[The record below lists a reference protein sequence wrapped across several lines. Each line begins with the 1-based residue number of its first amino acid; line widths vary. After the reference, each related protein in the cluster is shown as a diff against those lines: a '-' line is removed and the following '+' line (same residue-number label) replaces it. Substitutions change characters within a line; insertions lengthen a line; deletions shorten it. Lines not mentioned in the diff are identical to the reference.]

1 MKANVRD
8 NDRERENQEE
18 YTQSVQSAADDF
30 SHNDEDTVYGLLA
43 GYRDENGTV
52 HNTFTLREMNGT
64 DEEAIHRG
72 DVKTNGAKM
81 STVLLTRCVT
91 SIGSITKKGMN
102 PKEWENIIKSL
113 LVGDRDVIL
122 MELRRQSIGET
133 IEVTHTCPHPNC
145 KARLKTSIDLDE
157 LEVVPFD
164 GLWEIPFELPK
175 GYRDKKG
182 VLHRKGTM
190 RRANGLDGEVL
201 TPLAKNNL
209 AKAETT
215 MLTRLCKFDDG
226 VHVDDTVMASLSVK
240 DRNYL
245 QSVMNEHLF
254 GINMTVPVM
263 CDRCGEEFQGS
274 LNQTNFM

>member
-30 SHNDEDTVYGLLA
+30 SHNDEDTVYDLLA

-113 LVGDRDVIL
+113 LVGDRDIIL

-133 IEVTHTCPHPNC
+133 IEVTHTCLNPNC
-145 KARLKTSIDLDE
+145 KARLKTSVDLDE
-157 LEVVPFD
+157 LEIVPFD

-182 VLHRKGTM
+182 ELHRKGIM

-254 GINMTVPVM
+254 GINMTIPVM

>member
-30 SHNDEDTVYGLLA
+30 SHNDEDTVYDLLA

-113 LVGDRDVIL
+113 LVGDRDIIL

-133 IEVTHTCPHPNC
+133 IEVTHTCPNPNC
-145 KARLKTSIDLDE
+145 KARLKTSVDLDE
-157 LEVVPFD
+157 LEIVPFD

-182 VLHRKGTM
+182 ELHRKGIM

-254 GINMTVPVM
+254 GINMTIPVM